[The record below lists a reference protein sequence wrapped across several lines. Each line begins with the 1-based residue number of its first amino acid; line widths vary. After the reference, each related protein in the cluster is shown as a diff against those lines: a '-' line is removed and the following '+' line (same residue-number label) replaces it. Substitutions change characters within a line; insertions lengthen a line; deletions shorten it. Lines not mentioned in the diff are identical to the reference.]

1 MPNTTITLVGYV
13 AGYTT
18 TVYQAIRNL
27 SLVTI
32 PILYRFQLL
41 SLSISSIS
49 LPLFT

>member
-1 MPNTTITLVGYV
+1 MPNATITLVGYV
-13 AGYTT
+13 AGYTA
-18 TVYQAIRNL
+18 TVYPAIRNL
-27 SLVTI
+27 SVTTL